1 MRCCFIVVATLLFA
15 ACDTDNKNSVKT
27 STPVVPDF
35 AVASA
40 HPLATQAGIDILKQG
55 GNAFDAAIA
64 LTSTLAVVEPYASGL
79 GGGGF
84 WLLHLA
90 ENNTDIMLDARE
102 KAPLAA
108 TRDMFLDSN
117 GNPTDKSVTG
127 PLAAG
132 IPGIPAA
139 IAHLS
144 ENYGR
149 LPLSAT
155 LDSAIQIARN
165 GFPVSER
172 YRKLATSVVAKLQA
186 SPHAAG
192 IFLDQGKV
200 PDAGFI
206 LAQPDLA
213 DVLTRIRDQGMD
225 GFYRGEV
232 ADRLV
237 KGVQNAGGIWQL
249 RDLHQYEVKERKP
262 ITGKYKNATIV
273 SAALPSSGGIVLM
286 QMLNMLSMFDLSKL
300 NKSERIHVLVEIMRR
315 AYFERAQYLGDD
327 DYIDVPVDQLLSM
340 HHVEGLIANFSSKHA
355 TSSQDYL
362 DNHSP
367 QQSGYVQEGNN
378 TTHFSIIDQAG
389 NYVAATLS
397 INYPFGSGFV
407 PKGTGMLLNNEMDDF
422 SIKPG
427 HPNLWG
433 LIGSEANAIEPGK
446 RMLSSMSPT
455 FINDGKRIAILGTP
469 GGSRIITMV
478 LLSILEFIDDADV
491 HSMVEHARFHHQ
503 FVPDEIQFELN
514 SLDVDI
520 TKSLKSMGH
529 TLKELDR
536 QYGNMHAII
545 WDQQNNRVT
554 AASDP
559 RGIGYA
565 QVGN

>member
-1 MRCCFIVVATLLFA
+1 MRCIFIVIVTLFFV
-15 ACDTDNKNSVKT
+15 ACDTDNKNSVNT
-27 STPVVPDF
+27 STPAVPAF

-40 HPLATQAGIDILKQG
+40 HPLATQAGIDILNQG

-64 LTSTLAVVEPYASGL
+64 VTSTLAVVEPYASGL

-90 ENNTDIMLDARE
+90 ENNSDIMLDARE
-102 KAPLAA
+102 TAPLAA
-108 TRDMFLDSN
+108 TRDMYLDSN
-117 GNPTDKSVTG
+117 GNPTDQSVTG

-132 IPGIPAA
+132 IPGVPAA

-144 ENYGR
+144 ENFGR
-149 LPLSAT
+149 LPLSTT

-172 YRKLATSVVAKLQA
+172 YQKLATSVVNKLKA

-200 PDAGFI
+200 PDPGFI
-206 LAQPDLA
+206 LVQPDLA
-213 DVLTRIRDQGMD
+213 EVLTRIRDQGMD

-232 ADRLV
+232 ADQLV

-249 RDLHQYEVKERKP
+249 RDLHQYEVKERQP
-262 ITGKYKNATIV
+262 TTSKYKNATIV

-286 QMLNMLSMFDLSKL
+286 QMLNMLSMFDLSKQ
-300 NKSERIHVLVEIMRR
+300 NKSERIHLLVEIMRR
-315 AYFERAQYLGDD
+315 AYFDRAQYLGDAD
-327 DYIDVPVDQLLSM
+327 FVDVSIDRLLSM
-340 HHVEGLIANFSSKHA
+340 RHAESLIANFSSKHA
-355 TSSQDYL
+355 TASLDFLDNPSSQQ
-362 DNHSP
+362 NG
-367 QQSGYVQEGNN
+367 QVQEGNN

-397 INYPFGSGFV
+397 INYPFGSGYV
-407 PKGTGMLLNNEMDDF
+407 PEGTGILLNNEMDDF

-446 RMLSSMSPT
+446 RMLSSMSPS
-455 FINDGKRIAILGTP
+455 FIKDDKRIAILGTP

-478 LLSILEFIDDADV
+478 LLSALEFIDGANV
-491 HSMVEHARFHHQ
+491 ISMVDSARFHHQ
-503 FVPDEIQFELN
+503 FVPDEIQFELD
-514 SLDVDI
+514 SIDVEI
-520 TKSLKSMGH
+520 QKSLKSMGH

-536 QYGNMHAII
+536 QYGNMQAVI